1 MSPTPTG
8 AAPVDPGRVDSA
20 IFRGAGL
27 PALLV
32 GVVAVVIGAVVAGGG
47 GAVGAALGTVLVLVF
62 FSVGQVVLGRVL
74 RSNPQMAMTVA
85 LTLYLVK
92 IGVLFMLLVLFQ
104 DTTAF
109 DTKVFALTILACT
122 LAWTVGE
129 VWVFSRTKVL
139 YVEPGSGPQ
148 GPLL

>member
-1 MSPTPTG
+1 MSRPSVDAAVLTG
-8 AAPVDPGRVDSA
+8 AAVPAAVV
-20 IFRGAGL
+20 GL
-27 PALLV
+27 
-32 GVVAVVIGAVVAGGG
+32 VAVVIGGIASGAG
-47 GAVGAALGTVLVLVF
+47 GAVGAALGAALVIVF
-62 FSVGQVVLGRVL
+62 FSVGQLVLGRVL

-104 DTTAF
+104 GTTAF

-122 LAWTVGE
+122 LTWTVGE

-139 YVEPGSGPQ
+139 YVEPGSGPG
-148 GPLL
+148 GPPA